1 MSQRIVT
8 FLTRRNWSWCANIS
22 PYPPPPPINIVHWNF
37 KAQLQL
43 HNLKITFK
51 KIVIKIAKFFI
62 QYCYGTF
69 WHYKW
74 AIYNK
79 QHGTVFTK
87 FNKDCKFQQWG
98 ILFKFSR
105 INQLKNIF
113 FNDVQFL
120 HWKNNNVPIDD
131 RSSLVHCAV
140 DVYYSLELL
149 TRLLLWCLHPTHCG
163 RFVRSGELVTQYI
176 HVSASLTCQTLQW
189 NIWLS
194 NASHIC
200 IMLTLGNQLQT

>member
-22 PYPPPPPINIVHWNF
+22 PYPPPPINIVHWNF
-37 KAQLQL
+37 KARLQL

-87 FNKDCKFQQWG
+87 FNKDSKFQQWG

-105 INQLKNIF
+105 INQLKNF
-113 FNDVQFL
+113 FSMMFSFYTGKTITFQLMTDQVWCTALLMYIIVWNRWHGSCYDACILLIVADL
-120 HWKNNNVPIDD
+120 LGLV
-131 RSSLVHCAV
+131 SL
-140 DVYYSLELL
+140 
-149 TRLLLWCLHPTHCG
+149 
-163 RFVRSGELVTQYI
+163 
-176 HVSASLTCQTLQW
+176 
-189 NIWLS
+189 
-194 NASHIC
+194 
-200 IMLTLGNQLQT
+200 